1 MVGVCEGVAVS
12 GNAGKGVRGGRRW
25 EFADRRS
32 EIDGKRGG
40 SEEMGDGKSGLRS
53 DWVRPSALGHFR
65 ERSLEAI
72 VREGRW
78 SSWRCRSPVAAEGT
92 RRTSHPRAWVTQ
104 WNLGWDLARGIRL
117 LTAAATTGLL
127 PHFQPAHR
135 SGRGGKL
142 VRFDSHAL
150 EHGDEEIWQ
159 RIVALA
165 VEGEVLA
172 MLEATTTEENG

>member
-1 MVGVCEGVAVS
+1 
-12 GNAGKGVRGGRRW
+12 
-25 EFADRRS
+25 
-32 EIDGKRGG
+32 
-40 SEEMGDGKSGLRS
+40 MGDGKSGLRS